1 MRFTGSP
8 EPERL
13 DADGC
18 ARLLGVPPSRTRR
31 AVDDGVFAR
40 LAGYDACGR
49 PYWHAEDV
57 YRWAART
64 APELRDRVPIGYWPA
79 ARRPARYL
87 GTETVVDWSD
97 RSATALGWRTAAGPV
112 WVVWDHPLGGDDTLA
127 EAARR
132 LPSAAAITAVGGDFG
147 FDGPALR
154 GVLPAFP
161 DRVYEVPWSALSRA
175 VGAPVPFWPFELRVP
190 ELLKAWHPG
199 APPVVAPA
207 VPVQNHVP
215 VLCLASLVEPGSP
228 AQRVLT
234 NLARIWQHRAAEA
247 AARDLATL
255 DRIQVPGT
263 TVVAAVPLPVP
274 DTVPDDVDRSVRRAG
289 WLEILSRDDVLA
301 SACVRQAML
310 WDGGADFPFGNPE
323 TVEPDSAPGAEWTE
337 RLVPARRTAAF
348 TLLDPDRS
356 AVETLLDPET
366 DAPVIRTGN
375 GTLHVAVPQRLP
387 ATSPLAEVILDSPV
401 WVRTRDGVLYP
412 APMDRRQRLSWGY
425 RGSGASALA
434 LLADRL
440 LADVNAL
447 APEGGEAAPP
457 GLEELMATG
466 WPRGTVLTRGLLE
479 AARAG
484 RPYTGPA

>member
-18 ARLLGVPPSRTRR
+18 ARLLGVPPDGTRR
-31 AVDDGVFAR
+31 AADEGAFAR

-57 YRWAART
+57 YGWAART
-64 APELRDRVPIGYWPA
+64 APGLCDRVPIDHWPA

-87 GTETVVDWSD
+87 GAETVVDRPG
-97 RSATALGWRTAAGPV
+97 RSATALGWQTAAGPV
-112 WVVWDHPLGGDDTLA
+112 WVVWDHPLDGDETLA
-127 EAARR
+127 EAVRR

-154 GVLPAFP
+154 GILPALP
-161 DRVYEVPWSALSRA
+161 DRVYEAPWSALSRV
-175 VGAPVPFWPFELRVP
+175 VGASVPFWPFELRVP

-199 APPVVAPA
+199 APPVAAPA
-207 VPVQNHVP
+207 VPVQDHLP
-215 VLCLASLVEPGSP
+215 VLRLASAVEPGSP

-234 NLARIWQHRAAEA
+234 NLARVWRQRAAEA
-247 AARDLATL
+247 AARDLETL
-255 DRIQVPGT
+255 DRIQVPGST
-263 TVVAAVPLPVP
+263 AVAAVPLPVP
-274 DTVPDDVDRSVRRAG
+274 PPDDVDRSVRRAG
-289 WLEILSRDDVLA
+289 WLEILSRDDALA
-301 SACVRQAML
+301 AACVRQAML
-310 WDGGADFPFGNPE
+310 WDGGADFPFGAPE
-323 TVEPDSAPGAEWTE
+323 TVEPDSAPGAEWTQ
-337 RLVPARRTAAF
+337 RLVPAHRTAAF

-366 DAPVIRTGN
+366 DAPVTRTGN

-387 ATSPLAEVILDSPV
+387 ATSPLAEVVLDSPV
-401 WVRTRDGVLYP
+401 WVRTRDDVLYP
-412 APMDRRQRLSWGY
+412 APMDRRRRLGWGY

-440 LADVNAL
+440 LADVNAP
-447 APEGGEAAPP
+447 APERGEAAPR

-479 AARAG
+479 AARDG